1 MVDLKAQYSTIKT
14 EIDAAIQRVVSS
26 TSFIMGP
33 EVTGFEQA
41 FSPMAGASYS
51 VGVASGTAALHLAL
65 LACGIGRGDEVITT
79 PFTFFATGEA
89 ISQTGATPVFVDAA
103 RHLQPGPGAGGA
115 RHHPAHEGDHA
126 RPSVWAGGRDG

>member
-1 MVDLKAQYSTIKT
+1 MVDLKAQYSTIKP

-89 ISQTGATPVFVDAA
+89 ISQTGARRRSCPSICMGRWPRWMRFS
-103 RHLQPGPGAGGA
+103 PSPGAA
-115 RHHPAHEGDHA
+115 ICA
-126 RPSVWAGGRDG
+126 